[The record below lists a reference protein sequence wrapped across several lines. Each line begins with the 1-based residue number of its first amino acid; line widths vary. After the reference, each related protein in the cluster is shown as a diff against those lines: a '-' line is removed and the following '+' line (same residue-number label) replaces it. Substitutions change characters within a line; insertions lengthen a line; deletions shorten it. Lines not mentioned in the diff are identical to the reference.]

1 MRGVDHGVGRKRLF
15 GCLDTLPEQGGP
27 FVHLA
32 PEIGPS
38 QRFDE
43 QKIPGEGGGIA
54 HQVCGAALRV
64 AGGVERPD
72 HSPAYGDRGAV
83 FQL

>member
-1 MRGVDHGVGRKRLF
+1 MCRVDHGLWSKRLF
-15 GCLDTLPEQGGP
+15 GFLDTLPEQGGP

-32 PEIGPS
+32 REIGPA

-43 QKIPGEGGGIA
+43 QKIPGEGGIA
-54 HQVCGAALRV
+54 HQICGAALRV

-72 HSPAYGDRGAV
+72 HSPAYGDRRAV